1 MSNLINRGHLGQ
13 ARSMMEPY
21 LHKSGVVV
29 PVVHNQKV
37 APSIFFSVVCFS

>member
-21 LHKSGVVV
+21 LHESG
-29 PVVHNQKV
+29 
-37 APSIFFSVVCFS
+37 AGGAGSA